1 MLITKLKTM
10 KIFDAWK
17 LVPLAL
23 TSLMPGTRKG
33 NIKQFHELHNIS
45 EKIKFKN
52 DDVRTSF
59 YGLLLL
65 LSNIYFDKDD
75 LIRKKIQ
82 SDFMNKNDCIVEMR
96 QEQYEAG
103 MEKGMEKGM
112 ERGIE
117 RGIIDTINKFLSNG
131 FSLEAVSKGLG
142 LSVAE
147 IKKLLKEVK

>member
-1 MLITKLKTM
+1 MSSTI
-10 KIFDAWK
+10 
-17 LVPLAL
+17 
-23 TSLMPGTRKG
+23 
-33 NIKQFHELHNIS
+33 
-45 EKIKFKN
+45 
-52 DDVRTSF
+52 TSF

-82 SDFMNKNDCIVEMR
+82 SDFMNKIDCIVEMR

-103 MEKGMEKGM
+103 MERGM

>member
-1 MLITKLKTM
+1 
-10 KIFDAWK
+10 
-17 LVPLAL
+17 
-23 TSLMPGTRKG
+23 MPGTRKG

-45 EKIKFKN
+45 EKIKFE
-52 DDVRTSF
+52 DDDARASF
-59 YGLLLL
+59 FGLLLL

-82 SDFMNKNDCIVEMR
+82 SDFMNKIDCIVEMR

-103 MEKGMEKGM
+103 MERGM
-112 ERGIE
+112 ERGI
-117 RGIIDTINKFLSNG
+117 RDTINKFLSNG

-142 LSVAE
+142 LSVAA

>member
-1 MLITKLKTM
+1 
-10 KIFDAWK
+10 
-17 LVPLAL
+17 
-23 TSLMPGTRKG
+23 MPGTRKG

-82 SDFMNKNDCIVEMR
+82 SDFMNKIDCIVEMR

-103 MEKGMEKGM
+103 ME
-112 ERGIE
+112 RGI
-117 RGIIDTINKFLSNG
+117 RDTINKLLSNG
-131 FSLEAVSKGLG
+131 LSLEFVSENLG

>member
-1 MLITKLKTM
+1 ML
-10 KIFDAWK
+10 
-17 LVPLAL
+17 
-23 TSLMPGTRKG
+23 GTRKG

-82 SDFMNKNDCIVEMR
+82 SDFMNKIDCIVEMR

-103 MEKGMEKGM
+103 MERGM

-117 RGIIDTINKFLSNG
+117 RGIRDTINKFLSNG

>member
-1 MLITKLKTM
+1 
-10 KIFDAWK
+10 
-17 LVPLAL
+17 
-23 TSLMPGTRKG
+23 MPGTRKG
-33 NIKQFHELHNIS
+33 NIKQFHELHNIN

-82 SDFMNKNDCIVEMR
+82 SDFMNKIDCIVEMR

-103 MEKGMEKGM
+103 MERGMEIGM

-117 RGIIDTINKFLSNG
+117 RGIRDTIIKFLSNG
-131 FSLEAVSKGLG
+131 LSLEAVSKGLG

>member
-1 MLITKLKTM
+1 
-10 KIFDAWK
+10 
-17 LVPLAL
+17 
-23 TSLMPGTRKG
+23 MPGTRKG

-82 SDFMNKNDCIVEMR
+82 SDFMNKIDCIVEMR

-103 MEKGMEKGM
+103 I
-112 ERGIE
+112 R
-117 RGIIDTINKFLSNG
+117 DTINKFLSNG
-131 FSLEAVSKGLG
+131 LSLEFISENSG